1 MQVLISSSRA
11 ACALSTHSGSASSG
25 RAMEISCTWVSARIC
40 SAACG
45 MLIRLDATTG
55 MLTWPATA
63 WLMSTKALL
72 GTDATMI
79 NSGFGCQRED
89 VVPALT
95 TLDEVGHRHPVE

>member
-25 RAMEISCTWVSARIC
+25 RAIEISCTWVAARIC

-45 MLIRLDATTG
+45 MVIRLEGTKGVVGHRGDDG
-55 MLTWPATA
+55 GYPRLVPAEA
-63 WLMSTKALL
+63 GVHHRRAGGL
-72 GTDATMI
+72 D
-79 NSGFGCQRED
+79 FGCQRKD

-95 TLDEVGHRHPVE
+95 ALDE